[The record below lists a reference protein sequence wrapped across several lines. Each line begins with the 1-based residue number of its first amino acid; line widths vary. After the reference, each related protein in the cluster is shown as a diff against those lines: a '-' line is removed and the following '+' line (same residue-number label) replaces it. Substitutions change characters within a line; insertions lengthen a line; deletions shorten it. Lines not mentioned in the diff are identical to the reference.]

1 MNPIDML
8 KVIMNKNKN
17 PEDII
22 KNVILKNN
30 SNPMI
35 TNLIDMAEKGNN
47 KGVEQFARNIFKEKG
62 KDFDKEFED
71 FMNQIR

>member
-17 PEDII
+17 PKDII
-22 KNVILKNN
+22 KNVILKDNY
-30 SNPMI
+30 NPMI

>member
-17 PEDII
+17 PKDII
-22 KNVILKNN
+22 KNVMLKGN

>member
-17 PEDII
+17 PEEII